1 MGTVSVAAAG
11 GRFAERPRLP
21 LADEGGAVAEAEAL
35 TADPRTNVIPAIDD
49 DDDREEEDI
58 TRVRDDVVAVTTA
71 LTAPALIN
79 MAVRYVSLLSV
90 HIYYMR
96 FR

>member
-1 MGTVSVAAAG
+1 MGTVSVAAW

-21 LADEGGAVAEAEAL
+21 LADEGGVAEAEAL
-35 TADPRTNVIPAIDD
+35 RADPRTNAIPAIDD
-49 DDDREEEDI
+49 DDDDRKGEDI
-58 TRVRDDVVAVTTA
+58 PRVRDDDVVAVATA
-71 LTAPALIN
+71 LTALALIN